1 MKKLIKIL
9 LAVVLIFVVV
19 MGGSM
24 IYLTMGLNEGK
35 NVVINGIDLTNV
47 EDGTYTGSYEG
58 GRWTNTLQVTVKDHR
73 ITGIK
78 VVKDVAFSKPELSE
92 DLFSRVVDAQNTKVD
107 VVSQAT
113 VTSKA
118 YLKAIEAA
126 IK

>member
-78 VVKDVAFSKPELSE
+78 VLKDVAFSKPELSE

>member
-24 IYLTMGLNEGK
+24 IYLTMGLDEGK

-58 GRWTNTLQVTVKDHR
+58 GRWTNTLQVTVKNHR

-92 DLFSRVVDAQNTKVD
+92 DLFRRVVDAQTTKVD